1 VKRRREDPPDVELAS
16 RERNPELIA
25 MDADWSAVVHRL
37 IDKLPEDLRQPLVLC
52 ALEEL
57 DSPQIAAII
66 GIPEATVR
74 TRIMR
79 ARSILKQ
86 KLVRYREGHHAQ

>member
-1 VKRRREDPPDVELAS
+1 
-16 RERNPELIA
+16 
-25 MDADWSAVVHRL
+25 MDADWSAIVHRL
-37 IDKLPEDLRQPLVLC
+37 IDTLPEDLRQPL
-52 ALEEL
+52 ALSALKEL
-57 DSPQIAAII
+57 DSPQIAVII

-86 KLVRYREGHHAQ
+86 KLARYKEGHHAD